1 MAYHDFMGTSY
12 PSGVKDVKKF
22 WENFQHVVRDPH
34 SRYSLRHDSDGFYWA
49 DDSDEDENC
58 KIQVAE
64 GHTLDDYKHVIVTTS
79 IKTTMDDQ
87 GDKLR
92 PLGSENGNA
101 RKLG

>member
-34 SRYSLRHDSDGFYWA
+34 SRYSLRQDSDGLYWA

-58 KIQVAE
+58 KIQVSE
-64 GHTLDDYKHVIVTTS
+64 GHTL
-79 IKTTMDDQ
+79 
-87 GDKLR
+87 
-92 PLGSENGNA
+92 
-101 RKLG
+101 